1 MTLSRIPAFAILA
14 AAVLSLTTLSV
25 QAAEGDVVATVN
37 GKPITRA
44 ELESFRS
51 SRKDNKPQSE
61 QALLEELVN
70 LELLRQKAEQEGL
83 DKRPETQ
90 AELKNLRRR
99 ALAGAELQR
108 YIDAHKAELDEKALR
123 KEYEE
128 QIARMPKLEYKARH
142 ILVNT
147 KEEAQQIIQELE
159 KGADF
164 AELAKKKSKGPS
176 GKNGGDLGWFKP
188 QNMVKPFSEAVAKLK
203 KGEFT
208 KTPVQTQFGWHVILL
223 EDTREVQPPAYE
235 DVKDQLRSIVV
246 TKAVQKHLKALRES
260 AKVEIKSAAR

>member
-235 DVKDQLRSIVV
+235 DIKDQLRSIVV

>member
-14 AAVLSLTTLSV
+14 AAVLCLTTLSV
-25 QAAEGDVVATVN
+25 PAAEGDVVATVN

-223 EDTREVQPPAYE
+223 EDTRKVQPPAYE

-246 TKAVQKHLKALRES
+246 TKAVQKHLKALRKS